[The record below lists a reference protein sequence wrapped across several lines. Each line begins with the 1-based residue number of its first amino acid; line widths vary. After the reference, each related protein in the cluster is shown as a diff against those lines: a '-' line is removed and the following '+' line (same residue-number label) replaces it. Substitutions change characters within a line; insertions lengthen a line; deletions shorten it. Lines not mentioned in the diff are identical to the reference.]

1 MSLIASISSPVSS
14 LLLQNKSAELEVTT
28 KNVLVKVL
36 IADAVWSVYGES
48 ELPSYGVSTESMVF
62 YLCVGYST
70 SDLMLWN
77 AEGVYNQRL
86 QNLAVTLDKVS
97 LKSADRRS
105 ESWTDISICFLGSRM
120 LGSTVFPWLM
130 SEQSCIPLA

>member
-77 AEGVYNQRL
+77 VVKEAEGVYNQRL
-86 QNLAVTLDKVS
+86 QNLAVTLDK
-97 LKSADRRS
+97 ADRRS

-120 LGSTVFPWLM
+120 LGSTVCT
-130 SEQSCIPLA
+130 E

>member
-1 MSLIASISSPVSS
+1 IASISSPVSS

-70 SDLMLWN
+70 SDLMLRVSTIRGFRIWLSHLTRLIGEVN
-77 AEGVYNQRL
+77 LGLIYPYVSWVQECLGVQYSHGL
-86 QNLAVTLDKVS
+86 
-97 LKSADRRS
+97 
-105 ESWTDISICFLGSRM
+105 
-120 LGSTVFPWLM
+120 
-130 SEQSCIPLA
+130 